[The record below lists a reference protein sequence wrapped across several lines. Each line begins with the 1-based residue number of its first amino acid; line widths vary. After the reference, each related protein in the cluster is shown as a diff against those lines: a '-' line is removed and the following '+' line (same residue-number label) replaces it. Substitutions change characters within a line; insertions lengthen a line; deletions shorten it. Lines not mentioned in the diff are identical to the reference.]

1 MQEALEFVEKNY
13 AAYRIGPKKAREV
26 RIGTGFI
33 VAQFE
38 HDTSRLKDPQL
49 HTHNVVLN
57 RVVDSDGNAR
67 AMHNDLLF
75 RDSKLIGLVYQ
86 NSLAMKVRR
95 LGYDIRQNRN
105 GTFEL
110 DGYSDE
116 SLRVFSKRREQLEKL
131 GVTTQKSARDLVY
144 KNRKAKEGPQTR
156 RDLVGG
162 WRNEASDAGLTKIR
176 ATKSRTRKH
185 KSDVHEAIDASIKIA
200 SERDVTFHTQKLM
213 EAALS
218 STLGVHALPDVEAAI
233 RAQVGK
239 ELISTKSGDWTTK
252 SALASEAEVRSLVA
266 DGIGKHA
273 PLALNSEILQRVGR
287 LKALNP
293 ESAGKAAEVF
303 RASAESGLP
312 GDSSLREHLGLL
324 DSALK
329 VGKRI
334 QPSELHRIRDN
345 ISTSLRNLA
354 RPQRQ
359 ARISEL
365 MGPIEREF
373 QSATRGQTGAIARSL
388 SSKDQV
394 IIWEGVAGA
403 GKTFSMR
410 QIVEASAQAGFE
422 VRGLAPSATAA
433 IQLSKDAGIP
443 AATLQS
449 HLLVTPPF
457 RHIRSNRGHGLGA
470 FRPATPWRTRGG

>member
-1 MQEALEFVEKNY
+1 MLSLAAVTPHHGRTYYQQENYYTKEESTEFSNWAGSGAKAAGLEGSVEPKRFEKLLYGKDPNLAFPESTGGKRRAGIDLTFSAPKSVSIQGLVYGDDRLIRAHREALQVALEFVEKNY

-26 RIGTGFI
+26 RIGTGLI

-57 RVVDSDGNAR
+57 RVVDENGKAR

-86 NSLAMKVRR
+86 NSLAMKVIR

-110 DGYSDE
+110 EGYSDE

-185 KSDVHEAIDASIKIA
+185 KSDVREVIDVSIKMA
-200 SERDVTFHTQKLM
+200 SERDVTFRTQKVM

-218 STLGVHALPDVEAAI
+218 STLGLHALPDVEAAI
-233 RAQVGK
+233 CAQVGK

-287 LKALNP
+287 LKALSP
-293 ESAGKAAEVF
+293 ESAGKAAQVF

-312 GDSSLREHLGLL
+312 GASSLREHLGLL
-324 DSALK
+324 DSA
-329 VGKRI
+329 
-334 QPSELHRIRDN
+334 
-345 ISTSLRNLA
+345 
-354 RPQRQ
+354 
-359 ARISEL
+359 
-365 MGPIEREF
+365 
-373 QSATRGQTGAIARSL
+373 
-388 SSKDQV
+388 
-394 IIWEGVAGA
+394 
-403 GKTFSMR
+403 
-410 QIVEASAQAGFE
+410 
-422 VRGLAPSATAA
+422 
-433 IQLSKDAGIP
+433 
-443 AATLQS
+443 
-449 HLLVTPPF
+449 
-457 RHIRSNRGHGLGA
+457 
-470 FRPATPWRTRGG
+470 